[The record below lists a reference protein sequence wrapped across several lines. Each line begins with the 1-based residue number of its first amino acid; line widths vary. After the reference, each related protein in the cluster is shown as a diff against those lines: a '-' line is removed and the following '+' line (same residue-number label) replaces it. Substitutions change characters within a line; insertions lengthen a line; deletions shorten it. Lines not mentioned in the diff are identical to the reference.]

1 MQPRTAAAAVT
12 AAAVIAGL
20 GLAGCAPR
28 RPAAGGGPVVLIT
41 LEALR
46 ADAVTGL
53 GGEPGLTPNLAA
65 LVREAD
71 WAGRAIAP
79 SSWGVP
85 AMATLFTGLSPW
97 QHHAV
102 LDGDNAHLAQDLIT
116 LPKAFKA
123 LGYRTAGFSSGHW
136 YTAGYAYDRGFDTFD
151 EVGKNR
157 DAAEVLAAL
166 GDGKQLAWIHV
177 PEPQAPYRRRNWLVP
192 RLGGGRPAAGD
203 AGHPAVAREPAG
215 ARDPGA
221 ELPQSVEALDLLAA
235 SNPDV
240 PPTPALRRRITAMYR
255 LNVAWADERIGRLLD
270 ALRAS
275 GQWDRSLV
283 VVTSA
288 FGEEL
293 GEHGAFGHGADLE
306 REALEVPLI
315 VKLPSWCRR
324 PLVPPGRQRIALARV
339 WATLVE
345 AAGGEAPP
353 ATAPSLFR
361 NAPGGVLS
369 ELYLGNGANLYS
381 LVEGDDQLLWLA
393 RFGPPE
399 PGLYRASLEGQGGA
413 DRGAT
418 DTLGV
423 IAARLFDGFEAT
435 PPLAGLG
442 PPELTLARWGA
453 AGGSRR
459 IADPRRA
466 AALAGE
472 LAVRWRAFL
481 PEELTP
487 EEEDREW
494 LDQTPPP
501 EPSTPSAAAGPG
513 SP

>member
-1 MQPRTAAAAVT
+1 MPTSRLTAAGQAVHSIRT
-12 AAAVIAGL
+12 SFVPALVIAGL
-20 GLAGCAPR
+20 ALVACAPR
-28 RPAAGGGPVVLIT
+28 RPASGGGPVVLIT

-46 ADAVTGL
+46 ADAVSGM

-65 LVREAD
+65 LIREAD

-136 YTAGYAYDRGFDTFD
+136 YTAAYGYDRGFDTFD

-157 DAAEVLAAL
+157 DAAERLASL
-166 GDGKQLAWIHV
+166 EDGKELVWIHV
-177 PEPQAPYRRRNWLVP
+177 PEPQAPYRRRDWLLP
-192 RLGGGRPAAGD
+192 RLGGARPVAAGD
-203 AGHPAVAREPAG
+203 LPPAV
-215 ARDPGA
+215 
-221 ELPQSVEALDLLAA
+221 EAWDLLAA
-235 SNPDV
+235 SNPEV
-240 PPTPALRRRITAMYR
+240 PPSPALRRRLASMYR
-255 LNVAWADERIGRLLD
+255 LNVAWADERVGRLLE

-275 GQWDRSLV
+275 GQWERTLI

-288 FGEEL
+288 FGEEI
-293 GEHGAFGHGADLE
+293 GEHGTFGHGGDLE
-306 REALEVPLI
+306 RESLEVPLI

-324 PLVPPGRQRIALARV
+324 SLVPPGRQRIALARL
-339 WATLVE
+339 WATLIE
-345 AAGGEAPP
+345 AAGGQPPP

-361 NAPGGVLS
+361 TAPAGVLS
-369 ELYLGNGANLYS
+369 ELYLGNGTNLYS
-381 LVEGDDQLLWLA
+381 LVEGDDQLLWQG

-399 PGLYRASLEGQGGA
+399 PGLYRASLAAQAGTAG
-413 DRGAT
+413 DNRP
-418 DTLGV
+418 DSLGV
-423 IAARLFDGFEAT
+423 IAARLFAGFEEA
-435 PPLAGLG
+435 PPLHGRGA
-442 PPELTLARWGA
+442 PELTLARWEA

-466 AALAGE
+466 AALAGR
-472 LAVRWRAFL
+472 LAARWADFI

-494 LDQTPPP
+494 LDQLPPP
-501 EPSTPSAAAGPG
+501 APDTPEAAGPG
-513 SP
+513 GP